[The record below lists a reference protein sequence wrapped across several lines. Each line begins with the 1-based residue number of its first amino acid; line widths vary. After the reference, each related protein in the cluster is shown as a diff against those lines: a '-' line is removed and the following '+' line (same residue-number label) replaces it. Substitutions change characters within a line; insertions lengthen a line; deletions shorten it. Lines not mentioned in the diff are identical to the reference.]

1 MADAV
6 TRLRAGDASNAT
18 RDVGLV
24 AGGVPNAVEVKTEP
38 FDDSLLDVGDLVR
51 MFEESEESTYTARKL
66 AERDRDYYDHKQL
79 TAEEQSTL
87 RKRGQPEVVANR
99 IQPKVNFLVGLE
111 KSQRIDPRAFPR
123 TPQHEQDAD
132 GASQALKYVADSEDY
147 DDKRSHVWKNL
158 LIEGA
163 GGIAVAVE
171 PSPYADEMCIRLRRA
186 AWDRMFWD
194 PHSSEH
200 DFSDAGYLGMVV
212 WQDFDEALKQYPD
225 GREALEHTL
234 SSAPSETYDDK
245 PKWNH
250 WADKKR
256 KRVRICQIWL
266 KRGDDWHFA
275 EYTKGGILKAGP
287 SPYVTDQGESEPE
300 LFFQSAYVDRDNNR
314 YGLVRIMISLQDEIN
329 KRRSKALHLLNTNQ
343 TTYEE
348 GAIDD
353 IEEYRRQA
361 ARPDGTMKVAPGALE
376 GQGRVRTDTRVD
388 LATGQV
394 QLLQESKNELDQIG
408 PNATMMGEKAGGS
421 SSASG
426 KAIIASQQG
435 GMMEVGDLLDN
446 LRHLDKRVFRAIWN
460 RIRQYWTGEKWIRVT
475 DDDRNVKWVAMN
487 VDPQMMQ
494 MAMQQNPEMAERI
507 AGVVGNVAEL
517 DCDIIIDE
525 APDSVTPALEQ
536 WQGLV
541 ELAKA
546 GVPIPPDVLIES
558 APNLKNKDRLLERM
572 QKPNPMAEQ
581 QQQVQMA
588 GLVASIK
595 KLESEVAL
603 NMARAGKEQMPES
616 GAQPQPQDFE
626 VPPEIQV
633 ARELAEIDNTR
644 AQTEYTQ
651 TKTTLEPVKMRQQAQ
666 AAQQRAQQFQ
676 RRPEMA
682 R

>member
-6 TRLRAGDASNAT
+6 TRLRAGDAANAT
-18 RDVGLV
+18 LDVALV
-24 AGGVPNAVEVKTEP
+24 PGGVPNAVEVNVEP
-38 FDDSLLDVGDLVR
+38 FDDTLLDVSDLCR
-51 MFEESEESTYTARKL
+51 MFEESEESTYSARQL

-79 TAEEQSTL
+79 TAEEQSAL

-171 PSPYADEMCIRLRRA
+171 PSPYQDEMCIRLRRV

-245 PKWNH
+245 PKWNL

-256 KRVRICQIWL
+256 KRVRICQIWV
-266 KRGDDWHFA
+266 KRGDTWYFA
-275 EYTKGGILKAGP
+275 EYTKGGILKAGA
-287 SPYVTDQGESEPE
+287 SPYATDKGESEPE

-314 YGLVRIMISLQDEIN
+314 YGLVRIMVSLQDEIN

-343 TTYEE
+343 VMYEE
-348 GAIDD
+348 GTIDD
-353 IEEYRRQA
+353 IEAFRQQA
-361 ARPDGTMKVAPGALE
+361 ARPDGVMKVAPGALATGIKVE
-376 GQGRVRTDTRVD
+376 TRVD

-487 VDPQMMQ
+487 VDPMQ
-494 MAMQQNPEMAERI
+494 IEMAMQQNPEMAERI

-546 GVPIPPDVLIES
+546 GVAIPPDVLIES

-581 QQQVQMA
+581 QQQVQFA
-588 GLVASIK
+588 ALVASVK

-603 NMARAGKEQMPES
+603 NMARAGKEQMPEP
-616 GAQPQPQDFE
+616 GAPMQPAEFE
-626 VPPEIQV
+626 VPPQVQV
-633 ARELAEIDNTR
+633 AREMAEIENTE
-644 AQTEYTQ
+644 ANTEFTRVR
-651 TKTTLEPVKMRQQAQ
+651 TMLEPIKARQQAQ
-666 AAQQRAQQFQ
+666 AAQQRAAAMQK
-676 RRPEMA
+676 RPQPA
-682 R
+682 A